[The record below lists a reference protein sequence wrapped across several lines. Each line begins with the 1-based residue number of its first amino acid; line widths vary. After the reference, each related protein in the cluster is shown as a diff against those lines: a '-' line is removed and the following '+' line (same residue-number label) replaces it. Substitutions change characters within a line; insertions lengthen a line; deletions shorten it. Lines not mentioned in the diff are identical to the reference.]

1 MATRYLWM
9 VQNDV
14 GFRRPPDYDDRLS
27 KRFAPGREAGKDGY
41 VSVQSPLGKRTR
53 RKNSTLNRET
63 PRKSEKTDRVFLS
76 CWGSSRQQKTWK
88 QY

>member
-1 MATRYLWM
+1 M

-14 GFRRPPDYDDRLS
+14 GFRRPPNYHNRLS

-41 VSVQSPLGKRTR
+41 VGVQNPLGKRTR

-63 PRKSEKTDRVFLS
+63 TRKSGKLTEYPYGSDR
-76 CWGSSRQQKTWK
+76 RQMTWK

>member
-1 MATRYLWM
+1 MATRYLRM
-9 VQNDV
+9 IQNDV

-41 VSVQSPLGKRTR
+41 VGVQSPLGKRTR

-63 PRKSEKTDRVFLS
+63 PPSPRKLIEHSQVAIAR
-76 CWGSSRQQKTWK
+76 QKTWK

>member
-63 PRKSEKTDRVFLS
+63 PRKSEKTNRIFLS
-76 CWGSSRQQKTWK
+76 SWGSSRQQKTWK